1 MTESTRHDLIAKHDW
16 GDAWEDLP
24 DAPALVRVR
33 PKTAQITLRV
43 SGEMIAAL
51 KTVAASKSLP
61 YHALARSWIL
71 EGLRAG
77 QVPDDSGEL
86 DKDATPRSSEQLN
99 LKVEPEVLD
108 DLKQFSHK
116 SRRPYHQLAR
126 QWVEVGIVRER
137 PVASSQPRLSLREL
151 MMLLLDSD
159 RSRGSA
165 IRGMTRLQKLLYVIQ
180 DHLDRESSTFY
191 AWKYGPFDEKVI
203 DSAEALRVQGFLASA
218 ATTSASKPSFDQM
231 MATVADRAGPKP
243 ERETE
248 VFELSPAG
256 REAAERLRRSDRA
269 YTQLHARV
277 QDLRQRWDT
286 DDLLERVYQQYPG
299 MTGKSI
305 IKDAVDRKRERRQG

>member
-1 MTESTRHDLIAKHDW
+1 MTESTGHDAIAEQDW

-24 DAPALVRVR
+24 PAPPLVAG

-43 SGEMIAAL
+43 PSELIAAL

-77 QVPDDSGEL
+77 RVPEVSAEVEED
-86 DKDATPRSSEQLN
+86 TVPRSSEQLN

-108 DLKQFSHK
+108 DLKRFSHET
-116 SRRPYHQLAR
+116 RRPYHQLAR
-126 QWVEVGIVRER
+126 QWVEVGVVREHPITSSR
-137 PVASSQPRLSLREL
+137 PRPSLREL
-151 MMLLLDSD
+151 MMLLLDGD
-159 RSRGSA
+159 LQRGSA

-218 ATTSASKPSFDQM
+218 ASASSSKPSFEQM
-231 MATVADRAGPKP
+231 MATVAERAGPKL
-243 ERETE
+243 ERESE

-256 REAAERLRRSDRA
+256 REAAKRLRRSNRA
-269 YTQLHARV
+269 YANLHARV
-277 QDLRQRWDT
+277 QELRQQWDT
-286 DDLLERVYQQYPG
+286 GDLLERVYQQYPG
-299 MTGKSI
+299 MTGKSV
-305 IKDAVDRKRERRQG
+305 IKDEVDRRRERRRG